1 MTDPA
6 SPAWRGA
13 ERAARAS
20 YGRLLA
26 ILAAQ
31 SGDVELAE
39 DALADAFE
47 RALRTWPE
55 SGVPANPDAWL
66 LAVARNRQRDLL
78 RSAAHRISES
88 LEGGG
93 APFAAEPD
101 GVEPGGADPDDLDPT
116 AIPDRRLALLFVCAH
131 PAIAPV
137 ARTPLMLQAVLGFEA
152 GEIAGAF
159 AVPVSTMA
167 QRLVRANRRIRDA
180 RIPFAVPD
188 RGQMPAR
195 LPTVLEAIYGAYSIG
210 WWRVSGPTTRD
221 ALAHEA
227 HFLATTLAS
236 LLGDEPEALGLAA
249 LLSFS
254 LARAAARNPGG
265 RFVPLEEQDPT
276 EWDEGLVREGEAW
289 LHRAHALGRT
299 GRFQVEAAIQSVHCA
314 RARSG
319 VTDRVALL
327 RLHEDLVR
335 LAPTLGAR
343 VALAAALARV
353 EGVAAGLQALEG
365 IDDPGVEHFQPA
377 WATRAHLLAGA
388 GRREEAGKAY
398 AKAISLTTEPDL
410 RTYLE
415 GRWQSVVTPPA
426 PAPPPPAAGSWPP
439 SHRSSRSPGPGP
451 GPRRWGR

>member
-1 MTDPA
+1 MTGPA

-31 SGDVELAE
+31 SGDIELAE

-78 RSAAHRISES
+78 RSAAHRTSES

-101 GVEPGGADPDDLDPT
+101 GVDPGGVDPDDLDPA
-116 AIPDRRLALLFVCAH
+116 AIPDRRLALLSVCAH
-131 PAIAPV
+131 PAIAPG

-152 GEIAGAF
+152 GEVAGAF

-167 QRLVRANRRIRDA
+167 QRLVRAKRRIRDA

-188 RGQMPAR
+188 RSQMPAR
-195 LPTVLEAIYGAYSIG
+195 LPAVLEAIYGAYSIG

-276 EWDEGLVREGEAW
+276 EWDEVLVREGEAW

-319 VTDRVALL
+319 VTDWAALL
-327 RLHEDLVR
+327 RLHEALVR
-335 LAPTLGAR
+335 MAPTLGAQ
-343 VALAAALARV
+343 VALAAALARI
-353 EGVAAGLQALEG
+353 EGPEAGLRSLDAIEDPALER
-365 IDDPGVEHFQPA
+365 FQPT
-377 WATRAHLLAGA
+377 WATRAHLLATA
-388 GRREEAGKAY
+388 GRREEAREAY
-398 AKAISLTTEPDL
+398 AKAISLTTEPGL

-415 GRWQSVVTPPA
+415 GRRQSLTPPA
-426 PAPPPPAAGSWPP
+426 PAPPPPAAGSWLP
-439 SHRSSRSPGPGP
+439 SHRSSRSPGRGP
-451 GPRRWGR
+451 GSRRWGR